1 MKKKYA
7 IIGAG
12 PCGLMTARAF
22 KFANID
28 FEILEKNSDVGGLW
42 DIKNEGTPIYEAAHF
57 ISSRTKSGFT
67 DFPMPDDLPDYPN
80 YQQILDYI
88 RSFAR
93 HYGLYETILFNKKVV
108 KIQKIADEDWLVTTE
123 DGENRHYSG
132 IVCANGTLWSENMP
146 ILRGLFDGVVRHAK
160 SFKKSSE
167 FLGKKILVIGG
178 GNSGVD
184 IACEAATYAD
194 RAVLSMRRG
203 YYIVPKYVFGKPTD
217 VFADEG
223 PKLPRK
229 MEQWVLSNLL
239 KIVFGDQT
247 KFGLPKPDH
256 KIMESHP
263 ILNSDIF
270 NHLGHGKLTVKPDI
284 DFLEGKTV
292 VFKDGSR
299 EEIDEIICATGYN
312 HDIPYAK
319 EYFEWV
325 DNRPQL
331 YLSAFN
337 REHDNLFAI
346 GFLETN
352 SAGYTLL
359 HEKATLLANY
369 LKTKALDAPKAEKFR
384 QLVKTDK
391 PDMSGNIHFIRT
403 ARTTGYVD
411 SDTFRA
417 YLKKVNKRMNW

>member
-12 PCGLMTARAF
+12 PCGLLTARAF

-28 FEILEKNSDVGGLW
+28 FDILEKNSDVGGLW

-57 ISSRTKSGFT
+57 ISSRTKSGFP
-67 DFPMPDDLPDYPN
+67 DFPMPDSLPDYPS

-93 HYGLYETILFNKKVV
+93 HYGLYETALFNKKVV
-108 KIQKIADEDWLVTTE
+108 KIQKIADDDWQITTA
-123 DGENRHYSG
+123 DGDSRHYTG
-132 IVCANGTLWSENMP
+132 VVCANGCLWSENMP
-146 ILRGLFDGVVRHAK
+146 ILRGPFDGVVRHAK

-167 FLGKKILVIGG
+167 LVGKKVLVIGG

-194 RAVLSMRRG
+194 SAVLSMRRG
-203 YYIVPKYVFGKPTD
+203 YYIIPKYVFGKPTD

-229 MEQWVLSNLL
+229 MEQWVLTKLL
-239 KIVFGDQT
+239 TIVFGDQT

-263 ILNSDIF
+263 IINSDIF
-270 NHLGHGKLTVKPDI
+270 SHLGHGKLTVKPDV
-284 DFLEGKTV
+284 DFLDHKTV

-319 EYFEWV
+319 DYFEWV

-331 YLSAFN
+331 YLSAFS
-337 REHDNLFAI
+337 RQHENLFAI

-359 HEKATLLANY
+359 HEKTTLLANY
-369 LKTKALDAPKAEKFR
+369 LKNKALDTPKAAKF
-384 QLVKTDK
+384 QKLIQTDT
-391 PDMSGNIHFIRT
+391 PDLSGNIDFIRT

-411 SDTFRA
+411 SDAFRA
-417 YLKKVNKRMNW
+417 YLKKVNKMVDW